1 MRLDKL
7 IKEIAIEIKSA
18 RPDFSQETL
27 ISWTPG
33 LKSLSEKQ
41 KIFALENLRGIDYP
55 SVEKLLKAVFQ
66 QKIDELWLK
75 TLEMIRQGVYPV
87 DDLIIYS
94 TSKEIGLID
103 QWRCVKSSSL
113 PFLQRAFSEACM
125 GYLTGGKEIKSFPQT
140 EPPRAIASVPRSAD
154 TTVEDCKKFV
164 QAIAEKVKADKV
176 KRKNKK

>member
-113 PFLQRAFSEACM
+113 PFLQRAFS
-125 GYLTGGKEIKSFPQT
+125 
-140 EPPRAIASVPRSAD
+140 R
-154 TTVEDCKKFV
+154 
-164 QAIAEKVKADKV
+164 
-176 KRKNKK
+176 